1 MGGSGSM
8 PEAASPGVTPAPS
21 PSPPG
26 DRVDPDF
33 AADVLR
39 DLYVYRRKRRWLAW
53 LLWGTLGLLGVHR
66 FYLDRP
72 GTGLLMLFTGGGAM
86 LWWLVDALLLPSMV
100 RQQVQ
105 EQARREAAGLS
116 PVELAF
122 MPPLDPEVLARP
134 PAWTAEWRA
143 RSPARKALRFVA
155 DLFVLVLSGV
165 LLAAVAKETGVW
177 EAVFAVLLLAAF
189 ASAGGALGRFAGTPV
204 LGTLLRWSHRLR
216 LFYYFNRPGSPPA
229 LLMRSVTASVTAPF
243 RARDRAEVRM
253 YLQLGAFFT
262 VLFVLLDFGGVLVS
276 AAAGGGMP
284 GLSELLEL
292 WLRQAVMTFVVI
304 FAFTTPIGAVI
315 TLYLLL
321 SRTHTV
327 PRLLSGL
334 TGATVLL
341 TLLAV

>member
-1 MGGSGSM
+1 M
-8 PEAASPGVTPAPS
+8 PEAASHGVTPAP
-21 PSPPG
+21 PPAAPG
-26 DRVDPDF
+26 GRVDPDF

-39 DLYVYRRKRRWLAW
+39 DVYSYRRKRGWLAW
-53 LLWGTLGLLGVHR
+53 VLWGTLGLLGVHR

-72 GTGLLMLFTGGGAM
+72 VTGLLMLFTGGGAM
-86 LWWLVDALLLPSMV
+86 IWWMVDAFFLPSMV
-100 RQQVQ
+100 REQVQ
-105 EQARREAAGLS
+105 EQARREAAGLP

-134 PAWTAEWRA
+134 PEWTAEWRA
-143 RSPARKALRFVA
+143 RSRARKTLRFMA
-155 DLFVLVLSGV
+155 DLCVLTVSGV
-165 LLAAVAKETGVW
+165 LVAAVAKETGVW

-189 ASAGGALGRFAGTPV
+189 ASAGGTLGRFAGTPV

-229 LLMRSVTASVTAPF
+229 LLMRSVTATVTAPF

-276 AAAGGGMP
+276 AATGGGMP
-284 GLSELLEL
+284 GLTDLLEL
-292 WLRQAVMTFVVI
+292 WLRDAVMTFVVI
-304 FAFTTPIGAVI
+304 FAFATPIGAVI

-334 TGATVLL
+334 VVATMLL
-341 TLLAV
+341 TLLVV